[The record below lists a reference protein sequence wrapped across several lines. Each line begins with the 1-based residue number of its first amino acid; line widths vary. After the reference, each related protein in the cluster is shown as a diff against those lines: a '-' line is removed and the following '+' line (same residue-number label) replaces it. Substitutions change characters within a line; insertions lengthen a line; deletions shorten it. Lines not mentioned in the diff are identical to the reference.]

1 MSNKVAAPDASVD
14 ALGAGDSGASSIKSY
29 VTMMSPILV
38 WYWVTPF
45 ITGQIF
51 PKQTEWVEQIVTN
64 STVVDEAALMDDPSL
79 MQPEA
84 PPMIEVELPITWLEY
99 FCKLFISGCLMFLM
113 LLLSVWAG
121 QEGMLYVPDSPIKFI
136 E

>member
-14 ALGAGDSGASSIKSY
+14 ALGAGDSGASSLKSY
-29 VTMMSPILV
+29 VTMLSPILI
-38 WYWVTPF
+38 WYYVTPF
-45 ITGQIF
+45 LTGQIF
-51 PKQTEWVEQIVTN
+51 PVQTEWVEQMVNNTATIV
-64 STVVDEAALMDDPSL
+64 DGAALIDDPSL
-79 MQPEA
+79 IQPEA

-121 QEGMLYVPDSPIKFI
+121 QEGMLYVPASPI
-136 E
+136 